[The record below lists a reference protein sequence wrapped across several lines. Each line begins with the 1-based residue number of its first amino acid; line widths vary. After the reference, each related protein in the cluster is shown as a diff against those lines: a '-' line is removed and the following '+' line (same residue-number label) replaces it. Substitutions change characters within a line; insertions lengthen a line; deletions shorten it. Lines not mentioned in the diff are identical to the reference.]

1 MKIVNSILLIGVL
14 TFFLSCKNDKKNND
28 GTIIENDQQTDVDAN
43 QFDNQLEEALYNG
56 YYIKNENGYD
66 VAILENTLYLLRA
79 NASED
84 QKNKH
89 FFMHIL
95 PKNGN
100 PLHFDFLSSEY
111 LMTDQLSENFADVR
125 VYKRDLP
132 KIEGAYDINVGQYEG
147 EIRAWNSYIMVD
159 KLNKVDYKYM
169 NEYVKY
175 TKSNRYLDEFKTAFD
190 EGYFMKHVDG
200 YDMLLDM
207 HTLYY
212 IKENGTDSDLRDMFF
227 LHIKYDHKDKVYN
240 LDFKPQSYQIN
251 HVLGNKFEN
260 FIILKRNLPQEGKVT
275 EIATGQFDNDYRTWS
290 YVYEIDKLYDDMAFI
305 YDGEYGS
312 ALK

>member
-28 GTIIENDQQTDVDAN
+28 GTIIENDQQTDFDAN

-66 VAILENTLYLLRA
+66 VAILDNTLYLLRA

-260 FIILKRNLPQEGKVT
+260 FII
-275 EIATGQFDNDYRTWS
+275 
-290 YVYEIDKLYDDMAFI
+290 
-305 YDGEYGS
+305 
-312 ALK
+312 